1 MFDSKSPVMKAVG
14 YTIIRFFALIIIIS
28 FGMPDFMSRIGMDNS
43 IIALVNGQKV
53 VLHGTVA
60 DNTPK
65 AVQDKFKQRGYEVDG
80 AVQPVK
86 KILEC
91 RTAEENFQ
99 SKEGQQQDARQLR

>member
-1 MFDSKSPVMKAVG
+1 MKTRSGVLGLCLLLSGSVLADDIKCYVE
-14 YTIIRFFALIIIIS
+14 
-28 FGMPDFMSRIGMDNS
+28 
-43 IIALVNGQKV
+43 LVNGQKV
-53 VLHGTVA
+53 VLHGAVA

-91 RTAEENFQ
+91 RTVEENFQ